1 MSLVLVFIDGLGL
14 GRETASNPLCSGTMP
29 FFRDLLDG
37 CPLTQETVGQGKTGP
52 DWLIQPT
59 DASLGVSGLP
69 QSATGQTAFLT
80 GVNAAQLAGRHI
92 HGFPTRGLR
101 QILNERSVFKALNEQ
116 GCNATF
122 ANTFTEEY
130 FTMMTRGKIRHS
142 ATTTAALA
150 GGCRLRMI
158 PDLLRGEAVYQD
170 ITNQMLIEKGYQV
183 PLLEPE
189 AAARNLLK
197 VAEINQ
203 FTLFEYFQTDRCGHA
218 QDPVWAERI
227 LVCLDRLIGTLVAQ
241 RPESLTL
248 VITSDH
254 GNIEDLSVKTHTYNP
269 IPTMAF
275 GPQARCF
282 QSVGT
287 LTDLYFALLNAL
299 DVGHLSG
306 LELS

>member
-1 MSLVLVFIDGLGL
+1 MSLVLVFIDGFGL
-14 GRETASNPLCSGTMP
+14 GRETASNPLSSGTMP
-29 FFRDLLDG
+29 FFRELLNG
-37 CPLTQETVGQGKTGP
+37 RPLTQETVGQGKTGLN
-52 DWLIQPT
+52 WLIQPT
-59 DASLGVSGLP
+59 DPSLGVSGLP

-92 HGFPTRGLR
+92 HGFPTRVLR
-101 QILNERSVFKALNEQ
+101 QILNERSIFKALNEQ
-116 GCNATF
+116 GCSATF
-122 ANTFTEEY
+122 ANTFTDEY
-130 FTMMTRGKIRHS
+130 FTRMSRGKLRHS

-183 PLLEPE
+183 PFLEPE
-189 AAARNLLK
+189 TAARNLLK
-197 VAEINQ
+197 VAETNQ

-227 LVCLDRLIGTLVAQ
+227 LWCLDRLIGSLVAQ
-241 RPESLTL
+241 RSESLTL
-248 VITSDH
+248 VVTSDH
-254 GNIEDLSVKTHTYNP
+254 GNIEDLSVKTHTRNP

-282 QSVGT
+282 QSVVT
-287 LTDLYFALLNAL
+287 LTDLYFAFFNAL
-299 DVGHLSG
+299 DIKRFAEI
-306 LELS
+306 ELS